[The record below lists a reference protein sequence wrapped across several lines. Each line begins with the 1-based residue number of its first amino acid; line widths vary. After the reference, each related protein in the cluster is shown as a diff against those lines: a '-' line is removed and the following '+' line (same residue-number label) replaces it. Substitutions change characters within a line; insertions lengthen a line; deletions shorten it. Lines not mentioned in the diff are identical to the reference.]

1 MILDISKL
9 PPWAQLVITKEQLDA
24 YAEKLITSS
33 GISTTKSSEDDE
45 VLTIDG
51 AAKVTKLAKQ
61 TIYQLCSKKG
71 IPYYKKNKR
80 LYFKKSELIKW
91 LEEGKQ
97 EVQEETD
104 NEVRAYLHRK
114 QKGGRR

>member
-24 YAEKLITSS
+24 YAEKLIKSKGLNPS
-33 GISTTKSSEDDE
+33 NSSEDDE
-45 VLTIDG
+45 VLTIDE
-51 AAKVTKLAKQ
+51 ATKVTKLAKQ
-61 TIYQLCSKKG
+61 TIYQLCSKRG

-80 LYFKKSELIKW
+80 LYFKKSELLKW

-97 EVQEETD
+97 EVQEEEE